1 MKMLELVI
9 AGLGA
14 ELLTFAIG
22 RLASAILGIEVG

>member
-14 ELLTFAIG
+14 ALLTFAIS
-22 RLASAILGIEVG
+22 RLASALLGIEVG